1 VGSGSASTTTSL
13 PFLGGMLAVR
23 YTVLRALLVKKAPL
37 LVEGVGWREA
47 TEQHHHPDGVVQRRH
62 CCAAPCLCCLL
73 ASAKRVGEQN
83 GNGRGR

>member
-37 LVEGVGWREA
+37 LVEGVV
-47 TEQHHHPDGVVQRRH
+47 GVRPQSSTTTPMALYSEGT
-62 CCAAPCLCCLL
+62 AALPCLCCLL